1 MSAAHVIPSRPLAWQ
16 PFEWFFTAEVRL
28 WNKKQSYVKT
38 GFLANFCPRRTV
50 FVGDYEVAVMCSLLS
65 VCHLLSVVCLF
76 KTFSYFWNQ
85 TSEFYETL
93 LVLFIGQ

>member
-65 VCHLLSVVCLF
+65 VCSKPSHIFSRVHATLHLAVSVG
-76 KTFSYFWNQ
+76 W
-85 TSEFYETL
+85 
-93 LVLFIGQ
+93 